1 MRGAVAYARGE
12 PDAGNV
18 AVKES
23 LLDAHLL
30 RQFPGRTLDELD
42 QMDWARY
49 LRAIEIDRIVA
60 IEARRQQFLDGH
72 IAPDAM
78 TPDDWLVIQEHDQLM
93 QQHTT
98 RIDD

>member
-1 MRGAVAYARGE
+1 
-12 PDAGNV
+12 
-18 AVKES
+18 

-49 LRAIEIDRIVA
+49 LRAIETDRIVA
-60 IEARRQQFLDGH
+60 IEQRRQQFLSGS

-78 TPDDWLVIQEHDQLM
+78 TAEDWDVIQEHDRIM
-93 QQHTT
+93 KQHTT